1 MVVKIIV
8 CKYNLYVI
16 FMFKLLFGVNG
27 SGMYFNVLL
36 FKGKENVFFDLN
48 IEMGLMEIVY

>member
-1 MVVKIIV
+1 
-8 CKYNLYVI
+8 
-16 FMFKLLFGVNG
+16 MFKLLFGVNG

-48 IEMGLMEIVY
+48 IEMGLIEIVY